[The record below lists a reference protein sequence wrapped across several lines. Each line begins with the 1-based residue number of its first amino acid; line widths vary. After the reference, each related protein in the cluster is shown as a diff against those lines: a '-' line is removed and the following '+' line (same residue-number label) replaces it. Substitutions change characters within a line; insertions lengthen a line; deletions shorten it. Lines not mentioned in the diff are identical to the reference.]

1 MVLECIPAAVAAE
14 ITASLTVP
22 TIGIGAGPDCD
33 GQVLVLHDLIGLSL
47 DRVPRFVR
55 PYADLK
61 GTVTDALSA
70 WRQDVEARRFPAAA
84 ETPA

>member
-1 MVLECIPAAVAAE
+1 
-14 ITASLTVP
+14 
-22 TIGIGAGPDCD
+22 
-33 GQVLVLHDLIGLSL
+33 
-47 DRVPRFVR
+47 VPRFVR

-61 GTVTDALSA
+61 TTVTDAVST